1 MCNDLKIN
9 FKNRGLI
16 SVPIINYN
24 SGDQLLDRRIK
35 TYITQEMLKKNYLV
49 SNVLYLSNAHNKKN
63 IDDYFYEMHNLLFK
77 IKNDLN
83 HDFLIRKIKDEVCH
97 SDFKRLT

>member
-24 SGDQLLDRRIK
+24 SGDQLWTEKLK
-35 TYITQEMLKKNYLV
+35 HITQEMLKKIICI
-49 SNVLYLSNAHNKKN
+49 NVLYLSNAHNKKN
-63 IDDYFYEMHNLLFK
+63 IDDYFYEMHNLFFK

-83 HDFLIRKIKDEVCH
+83 HEF
-97 SDFKRLT
+97 